1 MTNTAKDIIGA
12 LIYNASVQLD
22 FPDHKN
28 KEGKVDPDNIVANFD
43 MVESGYLQFQGKI
56 YSKDELTSLVNQ
68 AIYHRNGSI
77 LIDILK
83 ESGKIKD
90 FPPAFM
96 EKLYITAFEQAGF
109 SLYPVSNRKE
119 IDGKLFDVPE
129 KYRTGVGYP
138 SDKEVVALCHF
149 YLKGI
154 KGYEDPESKKTYRNK
169 LFNLLHVYAHLQES
183 VLTESLGVEWVANF
197 KEGNKTFEDFK
208 QAIDM
213 ATQGESLKY
222 TREEQP
228 YIYFQGRVHL
238 NGPVAIHSP
247 NDPDEEIKF
256 LTNIMENTE
265 DQESVVFTKAIAFI
279 HRSAFQQEI
288 YHFLTSLYDE
298 NEQYWL
304 ADNRQ
309 RADFV
314 FNLVGRYMEE
324 CRAKTKIATT
334 RYSEQPRDP
343 QPTQGKEQMFN
354 SNLTQAIQ
362 FLAHARGVSVET
374 LVGELK
380 QKLGNKQVT
389 EQPKVQI
396 SGPDGEMLDQLKQI
410 FGDDCVIVPI
420 SQGDDISEAIAKA
433 VGNKGPSKEQEL
445 KEGID
450 WLTSR
455 WADILGVTDPEAIEH
470 LRAAATKSVQPKN
483 EVKRPIT
490 TEVRHA
496 RTMEFEVLGEHNEV
510 EERYRGLW
518 NEATKLL
525 TISYKAIGM
534 SSCEQI
540 ACIEFKDYSDAVSTF
555 IGMCHNYSI
564 KPVHEIIKDFVEA
577 YNGRIL

>member
-68 AIYHRNGSI
+68 AISHRNGSI

-83 ESGKIKD
+83 ESSKIKD

-96 EKLYITAFEQAGF
+96 EKLYTTAFEQAGF

-119 IDGKLFDVPE
+119 
-129 KYRTGVGYP
+129 
-138 SDKEVVALCHF
+138 EVV
-149 YLKGI
+149 KQ
-154 KGYEDPESKKTYRNK
+154 PER
-169 LFNLLHVYAHLQES
+169 
-183 VLTESLGVEWVANF
+183 
-197 KEGNKTFEDFK
+197 
-208 QAIDM
+208 
-213 ATQGESLKY
+213 KY

-228 YIYFQGRVHL
+228 YIYFQGREHLCGPSAVHS
-238 NGPVAIHSP
+238 AD
-247 NDPDEEIKF
+247 DPDEEIGL
-256 LTNIMENTE
+256 LTNIMLSDKLSDSET
-265 DQESVVFTKAIAFI
+265 FTKAISFI
-279 HRSAFQQEI
+279 HRSIFQEEI

-298 NEQYWL
+298 NEMYWL

-314 FNLVGRYMEE
+314 CNLVGRYMEE
-324 CRAKTKIATT
+324 IRKPTTKEPTS

-362 FLAHARGVSVET
+362 FLAHVRGVSVET

-380 QKLGNKQVT
+380 QKLGDEQVT

-433 VGNKGPSKEQEL
+433 IGNKKPSKEQEL
-445 KEGID
+445 EKSLD
-450 WLTSR
+450 DLTGR
-455 WADILGVTDPEAIEH
+455 WAEILGVTDPEAIAH
-470 LRAAATKSVQPKN
+470 LRAAAAKSVQPKD

-518 NEATKLL
+518 NETTKLL
-525 TISYKAIGM
+525 TINYKSVGMDSY
-534 SSCEQI
+534 SQLV
-540 ACIEFKDYSDAVSTF
+540 CIQFMDYSDAVSTF
-555 IGMCHNYSI
+555 IGMCHNYGI
-564 KPVHEIIKDFVEA
+564 KPVREIIQDFVEA
-577 YNGRIL
+577 YNGHFIE